1 MHVYLINR
9 FCAFTSAHLNTFFI
23 KNPRKWEPEPK
34 EDSPSCLI
42 DSHTKVQLQRDI
54 INVPDQQKTDAVL
67 FIKGPVCKLDQ
78 HITLKLFA
86 AGAAT
91 CLFSQNKDAYRHIR
105 AFYLGSKEQRYY
117 SSSKKKKK
125 EKSGPSL

>member
-1 MHVYLINR
+1 MR
-9 FCAFTSAHLNTFFI
+9 QQ
-23 KNPRKWEPEPK
+23 WELF
-34 EDSPSCLI
+34 SGSLCFRLI

-67 FIKGPVCKLDQ
+67 FVKGPVCKLDQ

-86 AGAAT
+86 TGAAT
-91 CLFSQNKDAYRHIR
+91 CLFSENKDPYRHIR

-125 EKSGPSL
+125 EKSGPSLRGWDATRLTGN